1 MRKFT
6 NVLMLIFCFTMG
18 IFSQSKL
25 AQNLKRGKTQTLIIY
40 GTSISSM
47 APNGILWVQEVGKQL
62 NKKYNNKLTVYNS
75 GRSGQNSEWALANL
89 KDSVLSKK
97 PDAVIIEFATNDAV
111 NKFNISTEKC
121 KENTM
126 KLINQIKEAYP
137 SCEIFLHTPCG
148 YPLGKNAVSRPTMR
162 EYNKVYENIANE
174 LQLIWIDESADLQKI
189 AQEKGVSELKKYAA
203 DGVHPTQ
210 KAALELIAPNVV
222 NAIINGK

>member
-1 MRKFT
+1 MKKYIISFS
-6 NVLMLIFCFTMG
+6 LIIVFAVG
-18 IFSQSKL
+18 SSAQSKL
-25 AQNLKRGKTQTLIIY
+25 AQNLNKGKVQTLVVY

-62 NKKYNNKLTVYNS
+62 NQKFNNKLTVYNS

-111 NKFNISTEKC
+111 SRFNISTEKC
-121 KENTM
+121 KENTL
-126 KLINQIKEAYP
+126 KLIGEIKSAYP
-137 SCEIFLHTPCG
+137 NCEIFLHTPCG
-148 YPLGKNAVSRPTMR
+148 YPLGKNAESRPTMKD
-162 EYNKVYENIANE
+162 YNKVYENIATE
-174 LQLIWIDESADLQKI
+174 LHLIWIDESAELQKI
-189 AQEKGVSELKKYAA
+189 AGEKGIAELKKYAA

-222 NAIINGK
+222 SAIVNGK